1 MGCSNSTFSD
11 DWTGTAIGGVVMGK
25 GDEIGWHVLKVGVVV
40 RVADKMGGCVCKI
53 VGAVDV
59 SEGEDN
65 AEGWVDKTVRGAVED
80 NDKVK

>member
-1 MGCSNSTFSD
+1 M
-11 DWTGTAIGGVVMGK
+11 
-25 GDEIGWHVLKVGVVV
+25 LKVGVVV

>member
-1 MGCSNSTFSD
+1 MVC
-11 DWTGTAIGGVVMGK
+11 VVGK
-25 GDEIGWHVLKVGVVV
+25 GDEIGRHVLKVGVVV

-65 AEGWVDKTVRGAVED
+65 AEGWVDKTVRGVVED
-80 NDKVK
+80 NDEVK